1 MSTQTQ
7 PTLFQRFFTLKRR
20 PPPPPPL
27 ATGLHPF
34 MKNNGENYIRYH
46 LRVEPDGSGLLVV
59 NATTAA
65 QLSPVGVVIA
75 QNILSD
81 YDLEETRAEIKA
93 RFVGYHKAQF
103 EQDYQRIHQLIQQ
116 WQRSD
121 SQREA
126 QAHVTNLQDAAF
138 VPGEVELF
146 APLEAD
152 VPLSSPATL
161 HPLLA
166 QLWKTGI
173 PHVTLLIPPDPNPD
187 DVVRAIERAEDL
199 GMICGVRG
207 LATSFLAPDLVEGMA
222 QAGLDY
228 ATLLFLTPDNPVQ
241 NRWLSQDYGA
251 RFTGLLVRLQK
262 VGIYATA
269 EVPLIAENATNI
281 NDIVGYLHISGINDI
296 AFVAYAGPDEMPAAQ
311 LDGALT
317 AGALRQVAVS
327 VEEAVENNNVRF
339 HWEPPMERNPQLSL
353 REQIIAGPRTAGDA
367 AVRIAPDG
375 RVFPPRG
382 PHISAGNIFD
392 DKWTDIWNHPAFTN
406 YRERVAAP
414 THCDLCPGLA
424 LCAADCPANM
434 QGWARV
440 NEQ

>member
-1 MSTQTQ
+1 MSTQTK
-7 PTLFQRFFTLKRR
+7 PTLFQRFFTLKKR

-34 MKNNGENYIRYH
+34 MKSNGENHIRYH

-65 QLSPVGVVIA
+65 QLSVVGVVIA

-81 YDLEETRAEIKA
+81 YDQEETRAEIKA
-93 RFVGYHKAQF
+93 RFVGYHRAQF
-103 EQDYQRIHQLIQQ
+103 EQDYERIQELIQQ
-116 WQRSD
+116 WQRTD

-138 VPGEVELF
+138 VPGDVELF

-152 VPLSSPATL
+152 VPLASPATL

-187 DVVRAIERAEDL
+187 DVVHAIERAEDL

-207 LATSFLAPDLVEGMA
+207 RATDLNQPGLVDGMA

-228 ATLLFLTPDNPVQ
+228 VTLVFLTPDAAKHDHY
-241 NRWLSQDYGA
+241 LGGGDYA
-251 RFTGLLVRLQK
+251 NLTAVYQACKRI
-262 VGIYATA
+262 GIYTTA
-269 EVPLIAENATNI
+269 EVPLIQDNTLEIPNI
-281 NDIVGYLHISGINDI
+281 VAFLTEQGVNDI
-296 AFVAYAGPDEMPAAQ
+296 AFVAYAGADDMPADD
-311 LDGALT
+311 LNGALT

-339 HWEPPMERNPQLSL
+339 HWEPPMERNLQLSL

-375 RVFPPRG
+375 RVSPPRG
-382 PHISAGNIFD
+382 PIAAAGNFFD
-392 DKWTDIWNHPAFTN
+392 DKWADIWHHPAFTS

-440 NEQ
+440 NE